1 MLACWAINETLAKI
15 FNAQTNVE
23 SPYITG
29 LILAL
34 ILTPAKTPHDYI
46 FLFVAAAL
54 ALASKF
60 ILAIGKKHIFNP
72 AAIAIVI
79 TAFTLNQYASWWVGT
94 AWMLPLVIVTGI
106 LITKKI
112 QRSDLVFTFL
122 AIAIVTSLTLGFLNN
137 SSVITIVKEAIL
149 DSPLFFFAFIMLTE
163 PLTAPP
169 TKGLQIFYGAI
180 VGFLFA
186 PQAHIASIYFTPEL
200 ALVTGNIFSYLV
212 SPKQKLLLTLKEK
225 IQLAPDIYDFIF
237 TADKKSQFK
246 PGQYLE
252 WTLGHKGP
260 DNRGNRRYFTIASS
274 PTEQEIILGVRFYEP
289 SSTFKKS
296 LLAMQPGQSIMA
308 GQLAGDFVLPK
319 EKNQKLVFFAGG
331 IGVTPFRSMVKYL
344 IDKKEKRDITIF
356 YANRTPQD
364 VVYKDIFDQAEKSL
378 GIKTIYTVSKNN
390 ASANW
395 KGETGYITE
404 QMIKEK
410 LPDYKDRMFYLSG
423 PRSMITSFEQT
434 LRNMGI
440 KNSHIKTDFFPG
452 FA

>member
-1 MLACWAINETLAKI
+1 
-15 FNAQTNVE
+15 
-23 SPYITG
+23 
-29 LILAL
+29 
-34 ILTPAKTPHDYI
+34 
-46 FLFVAAAL
+46 
-54 ALASKF
+54 
-60 ILAIGKKHIFNP
+60 
-72 AAIAIVI
+72 
-79 TAFTLNQYASWWVGT
+79 
-94 AWMLPLVIVTGI
+94 
-106 LITKKI
+106 
-112 QRSDLVFTFL
+112 
-122 AIAIVTSLTLGFLNN
+122 
-137 SSVITIVKEAIL
+137 
-149 DSPLFFFAFIMLTE
+149 
-163 PLTAPP
+163 
-169 TKGLQIFYGAI
+169 
-180 VGFLFA
+180 
-186 PQAHIASIYFTPEL
+186 
-200 ALVTGNIFSYLV
+200 
-212 SPKQKLLLTLKEK
+212 
-225 IQLAPDIYDFIF
+225 
-237 TADKKSQFK
+237 
-246 PGQYLE
+246 
-252 WTLGHKGP
+252 
-260 DNRGNRRYFTIASS
+260 
-274 PTEQEIILGVRFYEP
+274 
-289 SSTFKKS
+289 
-296 LLAMQPGQSIMA
+296 MQPGQSIMA